1 MLYET
6 EHFTEDE
13 RRRLAPYFTNLD
25 RPVFVLVNL
34 PETVKGA
41 LFARYSRYPGTL
53 RRLFLEEF
61 AEQLPDAPADWSR
74 MESQRATDLY
84 ERIFLGYGDDSV
96 AQLGGAHVACEWVS
110 NVMTK
115 ILQRPRLAS
124 YLEQSTRYIAYDQRT
139 PGGSYRYWHDPAE
152 LGPKYAAA
160 MDRLFDEY
168 SRMLGLM
175 QAWVAERYP
184 RGDEPEAAHTR
195 AVKAKTYDICRG
207 LLPAASL
214 SHMGIYASGQAYEQ
228 LILHLFAHPLPE
240 AREYGRMLLR
250 ELKHVIPSFLARIE
264 RPERGDAWVDH
275 LKTRG
280 QSARS
285 VAERFGI
292 AGGDGESESHVRLL
306 AYSGDERDLIAAML
320 FEAGG
325 ISEVD
330 ARAKLDSLGR
340 DQIAQLGAELV
351 GDRGNRRHRP
361 NRGYERLRYRFEIVS
376 DYGAFRDLQ
385 RHRML
390 TIQWQDLTPE
400 LGADVPEEIEAA
412 GLGGDYRRALDG
424 SAAEYQRLVDCGMP
438 EAAVYALCLQY
449 KIRYVL
455 DLNAREAMHL
465 IELRSGREGHPG
477 YRQVAQDMYRQIAE
491 QHPVVAASMTHVD
504 MEASPRLER
513 IESETRTQV
522 RMSQADAGRN
532 FAREPRDDAQGDAA
546 PEDEDASDAG
556 RLFPAVS

>member
-1 MLYET
+1 VLYET

-53 RRLFLEEF
+53 RRLFLDEF
-61 AEQLPDAPADWSR
+61 ADQLPDVSPDWSR

-110 NVMTK
+110 NVLTK

-139 PGGSYRYWHDPAE
+139 PGGSYRYWHDQAE
-152 LGPKYAAA
+152 LGPRYAQA
-160 MDRLFDEY
+160 MDGLFDEY
-168 SRMLGLM
+168 SRMIGVM
-175 QAWVAERYP
+175 QAWVAERHP
-184 RGDEPEAAHTR
+184 RGADEPEAAHAR
-195 AVKAKTYDICRG
+195 AVKAKTFDICRG

-240 AREYGRMLLR
+240 AREYGKMLLH

-264 RPERGDAWVDH
+264 RPERGDAWIDH
-275 LKTRG
+275 LKARER
-280 QSARS
+280 SADS
-285 VAERFGI
+285 VAERFGL
-292 AGGDGESESHVRLL
+292 ADDDGPAESHVRLL
-306 AYSGDERDLIAAML
+306 SFSGDERDLVAAML
-320 FEAGG
+320 FESGG
-325 ISEVD
+325 VSEVD
-330 ARAKLDSLGR
+330 ARAKLDGLGR
-340 DQIAQLGAELV
+340 EQVAQLAAELV

-361 NRGYERLRYRFEIVS
+361 NRGYERLRYRFEVVS

-390 TIQWQDLTPE
+390 TIQWQDLTPA

-412 GLGGDYRRALDG
+412 GLGGDYRRALDA
-424 SAAEYQRLVDCGMP
+424 SAAEYQRLQDCGMH
-438 EAAVYALCLQY
+438 EAAVYSLCLAY

-477 YRQVAQDMYRQIAE
+477 YRQVAQDMYRQIAD
-491 QHPVVAASMTHVD
+491 QHPIVAASMTHVD

-513 IESETRTQV
+513 IESETRTEV
-522 RMSQADAGRN
+522 RASQAGGRT
-532 FAREPRDDAQGDAA
+532 FAREPETDGAD
-546 PEDEDASDAG
+546 EDEDASDAD